1 MKSIIGKLIAVVLL
15 LFISAQAVQPQRRSN
30 KPALANE
37 VRAEFLHAWNGY
49 KKYAWGHD
57 DLKPLSKTYHDW
69 YAEPLLMT
77 PVDALD
83 TMILMGL
90 NEEASRTREFIVKN
104 LSFDKDISVQNFEIT
119 IRLLGGLLS
128 SYQLTGDKRLLKLAE
143 DLGNRLLPV
152 FDSPTGLPYRY
163 VNLKT
168 GKVRGNVTNPAEA
181 GTLLI
186 EFGTLGKLTRRP
198 VFFDK
203 AKRAL
208 VEIYKRRSPIGLVGT
223 WINVETGEWTDR
235 DSHISGAIDSYYEYL
250 LKCAI
255 LFDDQD
261 CRRMW
266 NDSVAAINQYLRD
279 ETKGRMKPEL
289 WYGHSDMN
297 TGKRTATTYGA
308 LDAFFPAVLALSG
321 DLNRAQLLQESSYK
335 MWMKHGIE
343 PEEINYQTM
352 EVVSPGYHLRP
363 EIVESTYYLYY
374 YAMLGTRTAR
384 PPSGKK
390 LDPDHYLQMSAM
402 MFRDFVKHCRTE
414 AGYAALKSV
423 VTKEKSDSMQS
434 FLFAETFKYFYLLF
448 APPRTLAFDQVVFN
462 TEAHPIRKNFRPR
475 R

>member
-1 MKSIIGKLIAVVLL
+1 MMTTRTILLALVVVCVL
-15 LFISAQAVQPQRRSN
+15 STSTANAQQQVN
-30 KPALANE
+30 KPQLAAQ

-90 NEEASRTREFIVKN
+90 KTEAKTTREYIARN
-104 LSFDKDISVQNFEIT
+104 LSFDKNIEVQNFEIT

-128 SYQLTGDKRLLKLAE
+128 SYQLTGDKRLLNLAE

-152 FDSPTGLPYRY
+152 FNSPTGLPYRY

-168 GKVRGNVTNPAEA
+168 GKARGNVTNPAEA

-186 EFGTLGKLTRRP
+186 EFGTLAKLTNKP
-198 VFFDK
+198 VFYEK

-223 WINVETGEWTDR
+223 WINVETGEWTDT

-266 NDSVAAINQYLRD
+266 NDSITAINKYLSNER
-279 ETKGRMKPEL
+279 
-289 WYGHSDMN
+289 
-297 TGKRTATTYGA
+297 
-308 LDAFFPAVLALSG
+308 LA
-321 DLNRAQLLQESSYK
+321 
-335 MWMKHGIE
+335 H
-343 PEEINYQTM
+343 
-352 EVVSPGYHLRP
+352 V
-363 EIVESTYYLYY
+363 
-374 YAMLGTRTAR
+374 
-384 PPSGKK
+384 
-390 LDPDHYLQMSAM
+390 
-402 MFRDFVKHCRTE
+402 
-414 AGYAALKSV
+414 
-423 VTKEKSDSMQS
+423 
-434 FLFAETFKYFYLLF
+434 
-448 APPRTLAFDQVVFN
+448 
-462 TEAHPIRKNFRPR
+462 
-475 R
+475 